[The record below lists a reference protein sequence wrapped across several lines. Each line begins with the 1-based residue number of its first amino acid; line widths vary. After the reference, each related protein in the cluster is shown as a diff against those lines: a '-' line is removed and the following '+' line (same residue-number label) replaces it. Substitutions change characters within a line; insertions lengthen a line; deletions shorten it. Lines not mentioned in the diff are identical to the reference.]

1 MSMFVAPLFVLLV
14 ALGFSARIV
23 VLQGRGVEIPKLVAS
38 ARYAVWAFF
47 GFSLALV
54 VLQSGLI

>member
-1 MSMFVAPLFVLLV
+1 MSMFVASLFVLLV

-23 VLQGRGVEIPKLVAS
+23 VLQGRGVEIPKSVAS
-38 ARYAVWAFF
+38 ARYAVWALF
-47 GFSLALV
+47 GFSLALA